1 MNSKQHAV
9 LLLYALS
16 LASCRGWVLEDRTG
30 CPHLLYF
37 DIQNAGS
44 FVDGTQVQL
53 HAYSYP
59 TGQRLRES
67 ATTVRDI
74 QDRSFALTVKETP
87 YVKGFACIGGESLVQ
102 REDEWTL
109 PPGLSYA
116 PLFRFSYLTPV
127 PEEDG
132 VVPVEML
139 KEYVGVRLQF
149 TGEAMPLDPVVW
161 ANTCGISPETGNPVS
176 GPFECRPE
184 ADADGCYA
192 FNLPRLADGQL
203 ILSLYDGKQLLE
215 TMDLYRILQEEGGV
229 TWKERS
235 LPDVALV
242 IDRVRHTIQVDVAPW
257 EEQNLS
263 YEY

>member
-1 MNSKQHAV
+1 MNSKLHAI
-9 LLLYALS
+9 LLLSALS
-16 LASCRGWVLEDRTG
+16 LASCRGWVLEDRTD

-74 QDRSFALTVKETP
+74 QDRSFALTVKATP
-87 YVKGFACIGGESLVQ
+87 YVKGFACIGAESLVQ
-102 REDEWTL
+102 LEGAWTL
-109 PPGLSYA
+109 PWGLSYA
-116 PLFRFSYLTPV
+116 PLFRFSYLAPV

-139 KEYVGVRLQF
+139 KEYAGVRLQF
-149 TGEAMPLDPVVW
+149 AGEREPFEPVIS
-161 ANTCGISPETGNPVS
+161 AGTCGISPETGDPVP

-184 ADADGCYA
+184 ADSDGCYA
-192 FNLPRLADGQL
+192 FNLPRLSDGQL
-203 ILSLYDGKQLLE
+203 ILSLYDGERLLE
-215 TMDLYRILQEEGGV
+215 TMDLYRILQEEGGI
-229 TWKERS
+229 TWKERN

-242 IDRVRHTIQVDVAPW
+242 IDRAQSTVQIQVMPW
-257 EEQNLS
+257 EGQNLS